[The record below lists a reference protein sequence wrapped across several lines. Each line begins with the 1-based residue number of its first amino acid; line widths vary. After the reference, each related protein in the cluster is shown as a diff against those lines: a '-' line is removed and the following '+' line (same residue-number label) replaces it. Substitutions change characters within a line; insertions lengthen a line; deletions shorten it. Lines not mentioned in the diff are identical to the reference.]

1 MSSKADWFLR
11 ISDNPNKKRDKLE
24 KLHSDPVQL
33 LYYRRLSYFYD
44 PLNRCRVRHTKRPSR
59 MPRWLYRLYRYIL
72 IYIACLIGWSEK
84 QKSWKMQKARAD
96 SKSRHTTDFRT
107 VFEIM
112 IGRFVSCEIGQ
123 TYFTESGVRF
133 GTLERPDFRSF
144 S

>member
-1 MSSKADWFLR
+1 MLCANDLWMVL
-11 ISDNPNKKRDKLE
+11 NKRVE
-24 KLHSDPVQL
+24 NWSL
-33 LYYRRLSYFYD
+33 LDSQ
-44 PLNRCRVRHTKRPSR
+44 V
-59 MPRWLYRLYRYIL
+59 
-72 IYIACLIGWSEK
+72 GWSEK
-84 QKSWKMQKARAD
+84 HKSWKMQKARAD

>member
-1 MSSKADWFLR
+1 MKLRAFETSQGYLSQYWLKSAVIEKSFLV
-11 ISDNPNKKRDKLE
+11 
-24 KLHSDPVQL
+24 HSYSV
-33 LYYRRLSYFYD
+33 
-44 PLNRCRVRHTKRPSR
+44 
-59 MPRWLYRLYRYIL
+59 
-72 IYIACLIGWSEK
+72 GWSEK
-84 QKSWKMQKARAD
+84 HKSWKMQKARAD

>member
-1 MSSKADWFLR
+1 MQCNQCDRAFSIVMALKKHKKILASGSS
-11 ISDNPNKKRDKLE
+11 RDAIMN
-24 KLHSDPVQL
+24 VGA
-33 LYYRRLSYFYD
+33 
-44 PLNRCRVRHTKRPSR
+44 
-59 MPRWLYRLYRYIL
+59 YIL
-72 IYIACLIGWSEK
+72 GWSEK
-84 QKSWKMQKARAD
+84 HKSWKMQKARAD

>member
-1 MSSKADWFLR
+1 MRKAGKGSESSPGQQHIDTQQHGLR
-11 ISDNPNKKRDKLE
+11 L
-24 KLHSDPVQL
+24 
-33 LYYRRLSYFYD
+33 
-44 PLNRCRVRHTKRPSR
+44 
-59 MPRWLYRLYRYIL
+59 
-72 IYIACLIGWSEK
+72 GWSEK
-84 QKSWKMQKARAD
+84 HKSWKMQKARAD

>member
-1 MSSKADWFLR
+1 MDIMSPGLNIAGPQCPIVVNSGSTPTSLVWKGLTEFITMNYW
-11 ISDNPNKKRDKLE
+11 SDSEL
-24 KLHSDPVQL
+24 L
-33 LYYRRLSYFYD
+33 LYCH
-44 PLNRCRVRHTKRPSR
+44 PRVFS
-59 MPRWLYRLYRYIL
+59 L
-72 IYIACLIGWSEK
+72 GWSEK

>member
-1 MSSKADWFLR
+1 MHMQL
-11 ISDNPNKKRDKLE
+11 ILNNKQHFAVYI
-24 KLHSDPVQL
+24 HSYVYTVQYTL
-33 LYYRRLSYFYD
+33 
-44 PLNRCRVRHTKRPSR
+44 
-59 MPRWLYRLYRYIL
+59 
-72 IYIACLIGWSEK
+72 GWSEK
-84 QKSWKMQKARAD
+84 HKSWKMQKARAD

>member
-1 MSSKADWFLR
+1 MGKCFWDFSFWTLGTWLSKEHICNL
-11 ISDNPNKKRDKLE
+11 
-24 KLHSDPVQL
+24 
-33 LYYRRLSYFYD
+33 
-44 PLNRCRVRHTKRPSR
+44 
-59 MPRWLYRLYRYIL
+59 
-72 IYIACLIGWSEK
+72 GWSEK
-84 QKSWKMQKARAD
+84 HKSWKMQKARAD

>member
-1 MSSKADWFLR
+1 MSLVKNCRMSVRLAEKVFL
-11 ISDNPNKKRDKLE
+11 
-24 KLHSDPVQL
+24 
-33 LYYRRLSYFYD
+33 YD
-44 PLNRCRVRHTKRPSR
+44 MDTMYTHIYTYIHGYCIYTT
-59 MPRWLYRLYRYIL
+59 WITYIL
-72 IYIACLIGWSEK
+72 IYILGWSEK

>member
-1 MSSKADWFLR
+1 MQREKGIRRQFESANRFIDQSSSKG
-11 ISDNPNKKRDKLE
+11 K
-24 KLHSDPVQL
+24 
-33 LYYRRLSYFYD
+33 
-44 PLNRCRVRHTKRPSR
+44 LNRFCLKFVIKREARP
-59 MPRWLYRLYRYIL
+59 L
-72 IYIACLIGWSEK
+72 GWSEK

>member
-1 MSSKADWFLR
+1 MVPLEFFVLRNESPEHHFVPTLEAFVFHHFLWIFSLHQGN
-11 ISDNPNKKRDKLE
+11 ISIDA
-24 KLHSDPVQL
+24 
-33 LYYRRLSYFYD
+33 F
-44 PLNRCRVRHTKRPSR
+44 T
-59 MPRWLYRLYRYIL
+59 
-72 IYIACLIGWSEK
+72 IGWSEK

>member
-1 MSSKADWFLR
+1 MLRAHCGRHVYQVGGIFLLPYSST
-11 ISDNPNKKRDKLE
+11 SDL
-24 KLHSDPVQL
+24 
-33 LYYRRLSYFYD
+33 
-44 PLNRCRVRHTKRPSR
+44 
-59 MPRWLYRLYRYIL
+59 
-72 IYIACLIGWSEK
+72 GWSEK
-84 QKSWKMQKARAD
+84 HKSWKMQKARAD

>member
-1 MSSKADWFLR
+1 MECLFNKMDNLSDIAQSIIAFLTTDAHTGGQYYARRCKAATQSNAQCAL
-11 ISDNPNKKRDKLE
+11 
-24 KLHSDPVQL
+24 
-33 LYYRRLSYFYD
+33 
-44 PLNRCRVRHTKRPSR
+44 
-59 MPRWLYRLYRYIL
+59 
-72 IYIACLIGWSEK
+72 GWSEK
-84 QKSWKMQKARAD
+84 HKSLKMQKARAD

>member
-1 MSSKADWFLR
+1 MQCQHNAKSPYCVL
-11 ISDNPNKKRDKLE
+11 
-24 KLHSDPVQL
+24 
-33 LYYRRLSYFYD
+33 
-44 PLNRCRVRHTKRPSR
+44 
-59 MPRWLYRLYRYIL
+59 
-72 IYIACLIGWSEK
+72 GWSEK
-84 QKSWKMQKARAD
+84 HKSWKMQKARAD

>member
-1 MSSKADWFLR
+1 MGTLG
-11 ISDNPNKKRDKLE
+11 KRRQ
-24 KLHSDPVQL
+24 SFCP
-33 LYYRRLSYFYD
+33 
-44 PLNRCRVRHTKRPSR
+44 
-59 MPRWLYRLYRYIL
+59 YIL
-72 IYIACLIGWSEK
+72 GWSEK

>member
-1 MSSKADWFLR
+1 MGMA
-11 ISDNPNKKRDKLE
+11 IHGN
-24 KLHSDPVQL
+24 
-33 LYYRRLSYFYD
+33 
-44 PLNRCRVRHTKRPSR
+44 
-59 MPRWLYRLYRYIL
+59 RYIPSSL
-72 IYIACLIGWSEK
+72 HHCPCQVGWSEK
-84 QKSWKMQKARAD
+84 HKSWKMQKARAD

-112 IGRFVSCEIGQ
+112 IGLFVSCEIGQ

>member
-1 MSSKADWFLR
+1 MRTKSNDFFTFTFVRDFAIFNTFLGGF
-11 ISDNPNKKRDKLE
+11 L
-24 KLHSDPVQL
+24 V
-33 LYYRRLSYFYD
+33 
-44 PLNRCRVRHTKRPSR
+44 
-59 MPRWLYRLYRYIL
+59 
-72 IYIACLIGWSEK
+72 GWSEK

-96 SKSRHTTDFRT
+96 SRSRHTTDFRT
-107 VFEIM
+107 VFEVM

>member
-1 MSSKADWFLR
+1 MQKEERIIDQYESSS
-11 ISDNPNKKRDKLE
+11 IDNIEFGNHARSGSNKE
-24 KLHSDPVQL
+24 KNPETNSAMQVAL
-33 LYYRRLSYFYD
+33 
-44 PLNRCRVRHTKRPSR
+44 
-59 MPRWLYRLYRYIL
+59 
-72 IYIACLIGWSEK
+72 GWSEK

>member
-1 MSSKADWFLR
+1 MVID
-11 ISDNPNKKRDKLE
+11 
-24 KLHSDPVQL
+24 VL
-33 LYYRRLSYFYD
+33 LAINANVKQIRQTLIA
-44 PLNRCRVRHTKRPSR
+44 PS
-59 MPRWLYRLYRYIL
+59 IL
-72 IYIACLIGWSEK
+72 GWSEK
-84 QKSWKMQKARAD
+84 HKSWKMQKARAD